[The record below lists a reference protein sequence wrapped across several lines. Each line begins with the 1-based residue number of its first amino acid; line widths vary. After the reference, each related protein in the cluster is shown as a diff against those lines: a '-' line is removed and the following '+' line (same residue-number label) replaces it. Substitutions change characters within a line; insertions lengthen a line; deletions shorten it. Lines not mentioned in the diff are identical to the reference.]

1 MAEYRSYRKN
11 IYKITITNWEKY
23 NKQLKKSHKAI
34 LLPTNFFYDAKIRI
48 LSPPATLLFLNLLTS
63 AGELT
68 HNCVT
73 CDHQLLVMWCTGRGH
88 VVHNYLSELE
98 SLQLVSVEICAA
110 FKKEKKGNEYK
121 EKGKER
127 KLRKGTENYVVKDL
141 NAESETKIPEVLV
154 EEKVAHA
161 SPAANIGKNLV
172 AVYCDLWKTRY
183 GSNPPLRAQDTR
195 SLKSIGE
202 ENGFDRTVELLEVFL
217 RMNEDWFLKK
227 RHDLATFANNLTA
240 VAQYSKSGRV
250 ITKQDLNTFE
260 RKVSN
265 QQTLDALRKGEI

>member
-1 MAEYRSYRKN
+1 MTEDRSYRKN

-23 NKQLKKSHKAI
+23 NKHLKKSHKAFMI
-34 LLPTNFFYDAKIRI
+34 PTDFFEDAKI
-48 LSPPATLLFLNLLTS
+48 ATLSERSCLLFIRFLARS
-63 AGELT
+63 A
-68 HNCVT
+68 HVCSRFIT
-73 CDHQLLVMWCTGRGH
+73 CDHQVLVRWCTGNGQ
-88 VVHNYLSELE
+88 VVTRYLNELE
-98 SLQLVSVEICAA
+98 SLQLVSVEICSP

-127 KLRKGTENYVVKDL
+127 KLRKGTENSVVKDL